1 MHIEYADVYTTVSLD
16 DGSLILNIPKD
27 GIIQL
32 AWSTNSPKYQRPTFR
47 PMELTDAN
55 DQYADNASCREEAIL
70 YLESKNFV
78 ALEKLMVDF
87 YNNVIARLGYVPDP
101 I

>member
-1 MHIEYADVYTTVSLD
+1 
-16 DGSLILNIPKD
+16 
-27 GIIQL
+27 
-32 AWSTNSPKYQRPTFR
+32 
-47 PMELTDAN
+47 MELTDAN